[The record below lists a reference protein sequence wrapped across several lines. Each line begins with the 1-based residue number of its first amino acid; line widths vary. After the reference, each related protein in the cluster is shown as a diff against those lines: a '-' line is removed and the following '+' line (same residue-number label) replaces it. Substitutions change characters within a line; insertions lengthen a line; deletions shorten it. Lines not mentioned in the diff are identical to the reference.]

1 LTAPDQFK
9 DRLPL
14 VRTYKQGEI
23 YLADDKYVSTNLKKF
38 FGWEEKLKRP
48 IIILEDDDSN
58 KNPHAQVLLV
68 APLTST
74 SPPTTLDIPIRQG
87 TGQIAEDS
95 VIQISLL
102 FPIPKKCIGDYV
114 GEIPIAL
121 KEQIRK
127 HLLKKFG
134 IIPLSP

>member
-1 LTAPDQFK
+1 MTAPDQFK

>member
-1 LTAPDQFK
+1 MRA
-9 DRLPL
+9 
-14 VRTYKQGEI
+14 YKQGEI
-23 YLADDKYVSTNLKKF
+23 YLAEDKYVSTNLKQF

-58 KNPHAQVLLV
+58 QNPHAQVILV

-74 SPPTTLDIPIRQG
+74 SSPTTLDIPIGQG

-102 FPIPKKCIGDYV
+102 FPIPKQCIGDYV
-114 GEIPIAL
+114 GEVPIAL

-134 IIPLSP
+134 VIPLSA